1 MQAVI
6 MAAGLGTRL
15 RPHTLTTPKPMLL
28 VAGRPILEW
37 TMESL
42 PADVDHVIFVV
53 GYLKE
58 KIIEH
63 FGEAWGGRAI
73 SYVEQTELRGTG
85 HALAQCAPLLDGKFV
100 VLNGDDLYG
109 ADDIANACAFEL
121 SILAKPAE
129 SRGRFGAFRTD
140 ENGNLIDIIEGA
152 DVEPGGL
159 VNAGLYVL
167 DTRFFAY
174 PLVPIKDG
182 AEFGLPQTIATMAKY
197 VPVAIVECGFW
208 CPIGYPE
215 DLQKAS
221 HILMER
227 AIALEEAKEKAV
239 K

>member
-1 MQAVI
+1 

-15 RPHTLTTPKPMLL
+15 RPHTLTTPKPMLP

-42 PADVDHVIFVV
+42 PANVDEVVLVV

-58 KIIEH
+58 KIAEH
-63 FGEAWGGRAI
+63 FGDSWQGRRVR
-73 SYVEQTELRGTG
+73 YVEQTELRGTG
-85 HALAQCAPLLDGKFV
+85 HALTQCAPLLNGKFL

-109 ADDIANACAFEL
+109 RDDIAAACRRDLA
-121 SILAKPAE
+121 ILAKPAE
-129 SRGRFGAFRTD
+129 SKGRYGAFRTD
-140 ENGNLIDIIEGA
+140 ADGNVIGIIEGA

-182 AEFGLPQTIATMAKY
+182 AEFGLPQTIVTMAKDH
-197 VPVAIVECGFW
+197 PVSVVRAEFW

-215 DLQKAS
+215 DLEKAS
-221 HILMER
+221 AALRER
-227 AIALEEAKEKAV
+227 GLANAQ
-239 K
+239 

>member
-15 RPHTLTTPKPMLL
+15 RPHTLTVPKPMLP

-37 TMESL
+37 TLESL
-42 PADVDHVIFVV
+42 PAEIDEVILVV

-58 KIIEH
+58 KITEH
-63 FGEAWGGRAI
+63 FGDSWQGRRVR
-73 SYVEQTELRGTG
+73 YVEQAELLGSG
-85 HALAQCAPLLDGKFV
+85 HALGQCASFLNGKFL

-109 ADDIANACAFEL
+109 RDDIASACSREL
-121 SILAKPAE
+121 AILAKPAE
-129 SRGRFGAFRTD
+129 SKGRYGAFRTD
-140 ENGNLIDIIEGA
+140 AAGNVIGIIEGA

-167 DTRFFAY
+167 DMRFFSY

-182 AEFGLPQTIATMAKY
+182 AEFGLPQTVVTMAKDH
-197 VPVAIVECGFW
+197 PVAIVRAEFW

-215 DLQKAS
+215 DLAKATA
-221 HILMER
+221 E
-227 AIALEEAKEKAV
+227 LEARGMGVKA
-239 K
+239 